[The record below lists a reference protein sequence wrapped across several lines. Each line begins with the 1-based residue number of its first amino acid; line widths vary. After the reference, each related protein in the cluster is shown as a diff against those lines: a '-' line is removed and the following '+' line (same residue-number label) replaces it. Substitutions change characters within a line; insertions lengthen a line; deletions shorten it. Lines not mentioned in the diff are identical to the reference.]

1 MVTELELH
9 VPPAR
14 PAAGSYIK
22 RHVLELAL
30 PLVALGDG
38 ALIAGNFLFF
48 YFARFV
54 WGVLQPAPA
63 PALAPYLH
71 ASLLVALIWTAS
83 LALVGLYDAR
93 RAPSRFDDLMLTLA
107 GLGLGATLSAGL
119 ASFYRSF
126 SYSRLVFAYAFFGS
140 LATLLLVHLAL
151 RAWQA
156 AGLRRGWGVT
166 TTLVVGANEVARK
179 VAQRLGSRAR
189 LGRVVKGVVA
199 MPGEDATGALGREAD
214 LIRLLDEH
222 AVDELVIAWPGAH
235 ADELGALVR
244 RATAA
249 RAVNVQI
256 APGILEGM
264 TFQLEVSDLAGMPM
278 LALREVALRKWRNRA
293 VKRAMDVGLAS
304 LALVAGLPVL
314 GVLALAVKL
323 SSPGPVFYAQERLGR
338 DGHLFTIYKF
348 RSMPV
353 DAEASGPVW
362 TSQGDLRA
370 TPVGALLRRF
380 SLDELP
386 QLWNVITG
394 DMSLV
399 GPRPERPFFVA
410 QFQDQV
416 PRYMDRH
423 LVRSGLT
430 GWAQVNG
437 LRGDVD
443 ITDRTRFDIHY
454 VENWSVLLDL
464 RIMFMTL
471 AAIFRRPGY

>member
-1 MVTELELH
+1 MVIEQELL
-9 VPPAR
+9 VAAAR
-14 PAAGSYIK
+14 VDSGSYFK
-22 RHVLELAL
+22 RHVLAFML
-30 PLVALGDG
+30 PLVALADG
-38 ALIAGNFLFF
+38 ALIAGSFLFF
-48 YFARFV
+48 YQARFV

-63 PALAPYLH
+63 PAFAPYLH
-71 ASLLVALIWTAS
+71 ASVLVALIWTAS

-107 GLGLGATLSAGL
+107 GLGLGALLSAGL

-126 SYSRLVFAYAFFGS
+126 SYSRLVFADAFFGA
-140 LATLLLVHLAL
+140 LVLLVAFHWGL
-151 RAWQA
+151 RALQA

-166 TTLVVGANEVARK
+166 TTLVVGANELARK

-189 LGRVVKGVVA
+189 LGRVVKGLVA
-199 MPGEDATGALGREAD
+199 MPGEDATAALGKEAD
-214 LIRLLDEH
+214 LERLLDEH
-222 AVDELVIAWPGAH
+222 AVDEVVIAWPGAH
-235 ADELGALVR
+235 ADELSALVR
-244 RATAA
+244 RAMAA
-249 RAVNVQI
+249 RPVSVQV
-256 APGILEGM
+256 APGMLEAM
-264 TFQLEVSDLAGMPM
+264 TFQLEVAELGGMPM
-278 LALREVALRKWRNRA
+278 LALRGVALRKWRNRA
-293 VKRAMDVGLAS
+293 VKRAMDLGLAS
-304 LALVAGLPVL
+304 LALVMSLPL
-314 GVLALAVKL
+314 MAAIALAVKL
-323 SSPGPVFYAQERLGR
+323 TSPGPIFYAQERLGR
-338 DGHLFTIYKF
+338 DGHRFTIYKF

-353 DAEASGPVW
+353 DAEATGPVW

-370 TPVGALLRRF
+370 TAVGAWLRRF

-386 QLWNVITG
+386 QLWNVLTG

-410 QFQDQV
+410 QFQEQV

-443 ITDRTRFDIHY
+443 IADRTRYDLHY

-464 RIMFMTL
+464 RIMFLTV